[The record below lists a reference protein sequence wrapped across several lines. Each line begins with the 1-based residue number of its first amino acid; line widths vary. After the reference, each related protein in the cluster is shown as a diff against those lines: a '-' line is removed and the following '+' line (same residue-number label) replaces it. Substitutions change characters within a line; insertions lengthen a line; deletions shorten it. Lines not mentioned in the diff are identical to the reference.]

1 MNVMCQNVRMP
12 DKYDMLFVSIFFQE
26 RSLNN
31 NCAEM
36 GWASSYSIIVR
47 IALSQLPMFSEFAI
61 SSTINDSVFFTNIIK
76 FKIENYSHL

>member
-1 MNVMCQNVRMP
+1 
-12 DKYDMLFVSIFFQE
+12 
-26 RSLNN
+26 
-31 NCAEM
+31 M